1 MELEVLSSYVRKPG
15 TKVKEVVKT
24 MEETKISGIAKD
36 DKIARLALVGL
47 KDEPGIA
54 FRIFRVLAKEKIN
67 VDLILQS
74 IGRDNTK
81 DISFTLARED
91 LNRAKAALEK
101 EQDAIGY
108 EKLTVNDQ
116 VSKLSVVGAG
126 MINKSGIAV
135 MLFEAL
141 AAAQVNIHMIST
153 SEIKISVL
161 IDSSK
166 AEAAMRAVH
175 RKFFEE

>member
-1 MELEVLSSYVRKPG
+1 M
-15 TKVKEVVKT
+15 
-24 MEETKISGIAKD
+24 
-36 DKIARLALVGL
+36 
-47 KDEPGIA
+47 
-54 FRIFRVLAKEKIN
+54 
-67 VDLILQS
+67 
-74 IGRDNTK
+74 
-81 DISFTLARED
+81 
-91 LNRAKAALEK
+91 
-101 EQDAIGY
+101 
-108 EKLTVNDQ
+108 NDQ

-161 IDSSK
+161 IDASK

>member
-1 MELEVLSSYVRKPG
+1 MRLRVSGEFDILS
-15 TKVKEVVKT
+15 
-24 MEETKISGIAKD
+24 
-36 DKIARLALVGL
+36 
-47 KDEPGIA
+47 
-54 FRIFRVLAKEKIN
+54 KEKTN

-81 DISFTLARED
+81 DISFTVARED
-91 LNRAKAALEK
+91 LHRAVAALEAEK
-101 EQDAIGY
+101 DAIGY

-116 VSKLSVVGAG
+116 VCKLSVVGAG

-135 MLFEAL
+135 MLCEAL
-141 AAAQVNIHMIST
+141 ASAQVNIHMIST

-161 IDSSK
+161 IDASK
-166 AEAAMRAVH
+166 ANAAMLAVH